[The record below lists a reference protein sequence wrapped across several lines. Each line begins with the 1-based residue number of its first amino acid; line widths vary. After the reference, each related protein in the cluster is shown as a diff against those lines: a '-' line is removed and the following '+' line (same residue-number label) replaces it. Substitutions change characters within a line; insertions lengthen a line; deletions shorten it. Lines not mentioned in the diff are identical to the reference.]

1 MKTSFAVLSVCMFFG
16 FLTNALAQPPNLK
29 LWYDEPASRWTEALP
44 IGNGRLGAMIFG
56 GIQSDRIQFNE
67 ETLWTGG
74 PRDHHREGA
83 SKYLPQIRRLL
94 AEGKQD
100 EAEALAGQHF
110 MGKKFNE
117 DNYEKDKQTWLE
129 KVRSDTTPAGFSFDD
144 NGWKKMLLPTS
155 NGWEGKTLQGLDGS
169 VWFRTSFELPQALA
183 GKKLMINLG
192 RIRDLDFTYVN
203 GKRIGSSTRNQNREY
218 VIDAAVL
225 QPGKNV
231 IAVQVINFYDKGGF
245 VGTETKR
252 EPFVLYTEGSDL
264 NQNELKLAAS
274 WNFWIQDA
282 EVPAFPRYQA
292 DYQPFGDVWL
302 QLDHDSVATDYKR
315 ELDITKAV
323 TTVSYSVSGVK
334 YTRTYFVSEP
344 HQAIVMN
351 LKADKPGR
359 ISLRALLKTPH
370 IISGTQKVDDRTLA
384 LSLQVRNGALKGY
397 CQLYAT
403 AKNGGVN
410 ISADA
415 ITVESADEVTFYL
428 TAATN
433 YVNYKDVSGDPEK
446 KSKLPFDKI
455 KNDSYQKILAAHIEE
470 YQRYFNTML
479 LDLGSTK
486 QADLPT
492 DERIRRYSPE
502 KDPSLI
508 TLYLQYGRYLL
519 ISSSRPGTRPAN
531 LQGIWNDLLTPPWGS
546 KYTTNI
552 NAEMNYWPAELLN
565 LSACHEP
572 FFSLIED
579 VSEAGKLT
587 ARAHYNSSGWVLH
600 HNTDLWR
607 GTAPI
612 NASNHGIWVT
622 GGAWL
627 CQHLW
632 EHYQFTQDLKFL
644 EQRAYPKMKEAAQFF
659 IDFLVK
665 DPKTGWL
672 ISTPSNSPEQGGLVA
687 GPAMDH
693 QLIREL
699 FKNCIDASL
708 LLDRDEPFRKKL
720 QELYKQITPDQIGK
734 HEQLQEWLEDKD
746 APDNRHRHVSHL
758 WAVYPG
764 TAINW
769 DESKELMNA
778 GRQSLLFRGDGGT
791 GWSLAWKVNLWAR
804 FKDGDHTLLMINK
817 LLEPAMSESG
827 HEKGGVYANLFD
839 AHPPFQIDGNFGG
852 AAGISEMLI
861 QSHLGYIELLPALP
875 SLLPSG
881 EIKGVCAR
889 GAFDLTISWNDG
901 KLKQVEILSKAGKE
915 CTLKYKDKE
924 IRFGTRKGQRYTL
937 DGGLRQIK

>member
-1 MKTSFAVLSVCMFFG
+1 MKTFIVFIILFSSLIEGS
-16 FLTNALAQPPNLK
+16 AQQNGLR
-29 LWYDEPASRWTEALP
+29 LWYDEPAARWTEALP
-44 IGNGRLGAMIFG
+44 IGNGRLGAMLYG
-56 GIQSDRIQFNE
+56 GIRHDHIQFNE

-74 PRDHHREGA
+74 PRDHHRNGA
-83 SKYLPQIRRLL
+83 AKYLPQIRHLL
-94 AEGKQD
+94 EKGRQD
-100 EAEALAGQHF
+100 EAEALAEQHF

-129 KVRSDTTPAGFSFDD
+129 KVRSDTTPSGSTFNDSA
-144 NGWKKMLLPTS
+144 WKIMNLP
-155 NGWEGKTLQGLDGS
+155 NRDGWERAGLEGVDGS
-169 VWFRTSFELPQALA
+169 VWFRTSFELPQALT
-183 GKKLMINLG
+183 GKKFKINLG

-203 GKRIGSSTRNQNREY
+203 GTRIGTSSGNDNREY
-218 VIDAAVL
+218 VIDASL
-225 QPGKNV
+225 LKPGKNI

-245 VGTETKR
+245 TGTQNKR
-252 EPFVLYTEGSDL
+252 EAFVVYPDGSEDSVL
-264 NQNELKLAAS
+264 ELSAA
-274 WNFWIQDA
+274 WKFWIQDA
-282 EVPAFPRYQA
+282 DPPAFPRYQA

-302 QLDHDSVATDYKR
+302 AFDHDSSVTDYKR
-315 ELDITKAV
+315 ELDITQAV
-323 TTVSYSVSGVK
+323 ANVSYSASGVK
-334 YTRTYFVSEP
+334 YTRTYFASEP

-351 LKADKPGR
+351 IKSDKPGA
-359 ISLRALLKTPH
+359 ISLRVLLKSPH
-370 IISGTQKVDDRTLA
+370 ISATKKVDEQTLE

-397 CQLYAT
+397 CQLYVTAT
-403 AKNGGVN
+403 NGKASVSETDIIIEN
-410 ISADA
+410 S
-415 ITVESADEVTFYL
+415 DEVTFYL

-433 YVNYKDVSGDPEK
+433 YVNYKDVSGDPVTR
-446 KSKLPFDKI
+446 SKQPLEKI
-455 KNDSYQKILAAHIEE
+455 KDQNYQDILTAHINE
-470 YQRYFNTML
+470 YQRYFNTMS

-492 DERIRRYSPE
+492 DQRIKKYSPAN
-502 KDPSLI
+502 DPSLI

-519 ISSSRPGTRPAN
+519 ISSSRPGTLPAN

-552 NAEMNYWPAELLN
+552 NAEMNYWPSEVLN

-572 FFSLIED
+572 FFSLIEE

-587 ARAHYNSSGWVLH
+587 AQAHYGASGWVSH

-632 EHYQFTQDLKFL
+632 DHYRFTQDLQFL
-644 EQRAYPKMKEAAQFF
+644 AQRAYPVMKEAAQFF
-659 IDFLVK
+659 VDFLIK
-665 DPKTGWL
+665 DPETGWL

-693 QLIREL
+693 QLVREL

-708 LLDRDEPFRKKL
+708 LLNRDEPFRKKL
-720 QELYKQITPDQIGK
+720 RALYEQIAPDQIGQ
-734 HEQLQEWLEDKD
+734 HGQLQEWLEDRD
-746 APDNRHRHVSHL
+746 DPDNRHRHVSHL

-764 TAINW
+764 TTINW
-769 DESKELMNA
+769 DDAKEFMNA
-778 GRQSLLFRGDGGT
+778 AKQSLLFRGDGGT

-817 LLEPAMSESG
+817 LLEPAVLESG
-827 HEKGGVYANLFD
+827 KEKGGVYANLFD

-852 AAGISEMLI
+852 AAGISEMLV
-861 QSHLGYIELLPALP
+861 QSHLGFIDLLPALP

-889 GAFDLTISWNDG
+889 GAFDLSMKWNDG
-901 KLKQVEILSKAGKE
+901 KLKALEVFSKAGKE
-915 CTLKYKDKE
+915 CTLKYSERE
-924 IRFGTRKGQRYTL
+924 IRFKTEKGQRYKF
-937 DGGLRQIK
+937 DGQLHQVR